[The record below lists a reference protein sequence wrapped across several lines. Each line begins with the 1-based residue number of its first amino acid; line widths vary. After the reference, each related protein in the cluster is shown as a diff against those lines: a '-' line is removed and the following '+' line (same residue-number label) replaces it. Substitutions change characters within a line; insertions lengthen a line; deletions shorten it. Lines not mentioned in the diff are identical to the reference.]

1 MKSPREDI
9 TLIMGGTGPWQRRV
23 FLLIFVATL
32 PNAWHILVTIFLA
45 PNIDHWCGGRPDVFH
60 NMSEVEWKNFSV
72 PVVAQE
78 TGQRSFSKC
87 WMYDVMNNT
96 NLNNTREVH
105 YCFEWEYDHTQ
116 YKSSIVE
123 QWNLVC
129 NNSWMISLSQMFYMS
144 GYLVSS
150 FITGQLSDR
159 FGRRPII
166 LLSIATGSLS
176 GILCA
181 LSPSFIIFVILRF
194 FVALG
199 VTGIVTS
206 SFVLLMEIIDQSQ
219 RSTLGIA
226 FQMGWAV
233 GFLTLSVLAWFIRD
247 WTYLQLSI
255 SVPLL
260 ALAGHWWLL
269 PESPRFLL
277 SHRRFQEAEHELKKA
292 LITNG
297 KDPSN
302 LPSIMSK
309 LVANVENENS
319 TYKEKTILDL
329 LKVPKWRKKSL
340 AVFSIWFA
348 ISFIYFGL
356 SFNTNNLGGDPF
368 LNFVIAGAVEFPS
381 YFGTIFVVKRLGRK
395 FPLMISVIIA
405 GVALLL
411 IIPVPYGYSCPPR
424 RAIWVVWSALLTSRL
439 SYFNLTRD
447 AQQTHCRYPRR
458 RKWDRLNLG
467 LKAKTS
473 LTTTVLTKYNV
484 FL

>member
-1 MKSPREDI
+1 
-9 TLIMGGTGPWQRRV
+9 
-23 FLLIFVATL
+23 
-32 PNAWHILVTIFLA
+32 
-45 PNIDHWCGGRPDVFH
+45 
-60 NMSEVEWKNFSV
+60 MSEEEWKNFSV

-78 TGQRSFSKC
+78 TGQQSFSKC

-159 FGRRPII
+159 F
-166 LLSIATGSLS
+166 
-176 GILCA
+176 
-181 LSPSFIIFVILRF
+181 

-199 VTGIVTS
+199 VTGVVTS
-206 SFVLLMEIIDQSQ
+206 SFVLLMEIVDQSQ

-226 FQMGWAV
+226 FQMGWGV
-233 GFLTLSVLAWFIRD
+233 SSLILSVLAWFIRD

-255 SVPLL
+255 SVPML

-319 TYKEKTILDL
+319 TYKEKTVLDL

-340 AVFSIWFA
+340 AMFSIWFA

-368 LNFVIAGAVEFPS
+368 LNFLIAAAVEFPS
-381 YFGTIFVVKRLGRK
+381 YFGTIFVVKRLGKK
-395 FPLMISVIIA
+395 FPLVISVIIA

-411 IIPVPYGYSCPPR
+411 IIPVPYELVWLKVTISMAGKLAITASFTIVYVYSAEIFPT
-424 RAIWVVWSALLTSRL
+424 VVRNIGVGTSSACARLGSMLAPFVKELGTAVHPDVPYGLFGALCLLAGCL
-439 SYFNLTRD
+439 ILTLPE
-447 AQQTHCRYPRR
+447 THNKPIA
-458 RKWDRLNLG
+458 DTLQEEN
-467 LKAKTS
+467 S
-473 LTTTVLTKYNV
+473 ID
-484 FL
+484 